1 VGISDGW
8 CQTAIATSLSLE
20 VAVGRLSNSAIYDVW
35 RIRLQGSPE
44 EGCRFW
50 SLHSPMNGPRANRIW
65 WIIYFNPND
74 QRVIVPMRSKLGLT
88 LNFGNPRSVAALSWI
103 CAVWLFALVVA
114 PIVAHPRWF
123 VNEPSDLVFV
133 LSSWV
138 VALGLVR
145 LNQCFA
151 WADYRLLSLA
161 SFGVIAAGVGFGIQ
175 GLINTPLVMWWGSN
189 LTWQHHLVLGPVA
202 AVSQT
207 FGKWF
212 ALSLLLKVR
221 PASSSTQWLRYGLL
235 VGLGFAICEITM
247 LYFRVAWAQETPEF
261 LGIWERASSSMF
273 HIYSTALLVVAM
285 QSKRYWLIPLVIAI
299 HALTDIL
306 AGCGGALE
314 LSIYGLEG
322 VFSAC
327 AAVLWVVFLLTG
339 RTIVGDN

>member
-1 VGISDGW
+1 MSK
-8 CQTAIATSLSLE
+8 
-20 VAVGRLSNSAIYDVW
+20 
-35 RIRLQGSPE
+35 
-44 EGCRFW
+44 
-50 SLHSPMNGPRANRIW
+50 PRAHRIW
-65 WIIYFNPND
+65 GIIYFNPND

-103 CAVWLFALVVA
+103 CVVWLFALVVA

-123 VNEPSDLVFV
+123 VDEPSDLVFA

-138 VALGLVR
+138 IALGFVR
-145 LNQCFA
+145 LNQWFA

-175 GLINTPLVMWWGSN
+175 GLINTPLVMWWGGN

-202 AVSQT
+202 AASQT

-212 ALSLLLKVR
+212 GLSLLLKVR
-221 PASSSTQWLRYGLL
+221 PASSAAQWLRYGLL

-247 LYFRVAWAQETPEF
+247 LYFRVAWAQESAEY
-261 LGIWERASSSMF
+261 LGIWERASSAMF
-273 HIYSTALLVVAM
+273 HIYSTALLAVAM
-285 QSKRYWLIPLVIAI
+285 CSKRYWFILLVVVI

-314 LSIYGLEG
+314 LSICKLEG
-322 VFSAC
+322 IFSAC
-327 AAVLWVVFLLTG
+327 AVVPWVVFLLAG
-339 RTIVGDN
+339 RTIVGNK